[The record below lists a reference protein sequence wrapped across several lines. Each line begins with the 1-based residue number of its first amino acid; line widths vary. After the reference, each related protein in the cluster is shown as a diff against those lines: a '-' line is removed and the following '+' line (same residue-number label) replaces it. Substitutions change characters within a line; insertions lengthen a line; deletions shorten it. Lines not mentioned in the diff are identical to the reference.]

1 MFAKTASRR
10 LAGKQGAA
18 GGEAGFRKP
27 GRHAACTQRNVYV
40 AFCKKSVVKNL
51 CKK

>member
-27 GRHAACTQRNVYV
+27 GRHDACTQRNGYI
-40 AFCKKSVVKNL
+40 AL
-51 CKK
+51 CKKDVKKM